1 MSWSGDEHPPLK
13 SHRWGSQFELCCSCG
28 GDLGKPLN
36 YSLPLCEGRRLNRI
50 TFKVS
55 SSPKVRALFSSSW
68 QEDPVAKANMP
79 RLQVSL
85 VSKSKSKK
93 RGAHSPSTSCPCSSA
108 GWHPLQPPTLRCC
121 NPHHKPVSW
130 KSKPGDHLTS
140 NAMFKGTHE
149 ATQAFFKVVC
159 NSSGWLIHFLNLRVM
174 PSEVAVYHEESPIK
188 YPTLWTSWALINLL
202 LALKYW

>member
-1 MSWSGDEHPPLK
+1 MSWSGGEHPPLK
-13 SHRWGSQFELCCSCG
+13 SHRWGSQIELCCSCG

-93 RGAHSPSTSCPCSSA
+93 GGAHSQSTSCPCSSA

-130 KSKPGDHLTS
+130 KSKPGDRLTS
-140 NAMFKGTHE
+140 KAIFKGTHE
-149 ATQAFFKVVC
+149 TTQAFFKERWWP
-159 NSSGWLIHFLNLRVM
+159 SSGNHLLRSVRSLPRRLSTCKIWRLIHGLSLRHVSCFM
-174 PSEVAVYHEESPIK
+174 KVIM
-188 YPTLWTSWALINLL
+188 I
-202 LALKYW
+202 YWGK